1 MPSADLPTVPSV
13 PGAVVG
19 LAEQHAREVQWLD
32 QAAFVFADDPDD
44 VLDFFEWDRTFG
56 VRSDGGQLVGA
67 NTTYSLKLS
76 LPTGELG
83 QDVVQVPMAGLSWVS
98 VHPGYR
104 RRGVLSA
111 MVRHHLHEVHAR
123 GEEAVSGLHASE
135 AGIYGR
141 FSYGLATVAYAVTLG
156 RGAGLRDLPEGPGS
170 DAADAD
176 ARLRVTFQTAD
187 FDQHGKV
194 ITELFADACRSR
206 PGMVEPTTAL
216 AREGIRM
223 TARQLEKDEPIRL
236 LLAERDG
243 EPVGYAL
250 VRRTMKWTDF
260 NPAGETTVFRLVA
273 KDLVTERRL
282 VRAATD
288 FDLTSKAEVY
298 RVPTDSPLLTWLVD
312 SRSVKPVRLDELW
325 LRIVDV
331 DRALAARGYGQPVD
345 VVLAVT
351 DEVCPW
357 NAGSWRLVGGPQGA
371 TCERTDDAADL
382 SLDVRELGAALPGG
396 STLAA
401 AHRAGLVQEH
411 RAGAVGRLSAAMRS
425 AVEPA
430 TTLGF

>member
-13 PGAVVG
+13 PGAVVA
-19 LAEQHAREVQWLD
+19 LEEQHAREVLWID
-32 QAAFVFADDPDD
+32 QAAFVFADDPGD

-56 VRSDGGQLVGA
+56 VRSDDGQLVGA
-67 NTTYSLKLS
+67 NTSFSLRLS

-111 MVRHHLHEVHAR
+111 MIRHHLHEVHAR

-135 AGIYGR
+135 AAIYGR
-141 FSYGLATVAYAVTLG
+141 FGYGLATVGYVVTLG
-156 RGAGLRDLPEGPGS
+156 RGTGLRELSTGS
-170 DAADAD
+170 DVADEG
-176 ARLRVTFQTAD
+176 LRVTFQTAD

-194 ITELFADACRSR
+194 ITGLYADACRSR
-206 PGMVEPTTAL
+206 AGMVEPTAAL
-216 AREGIRM
+216 ARQGIRM

-243 EPVGYAL
+243 EPVGFAL
-250 VRRTMKWTDF
+250 VRRSMKWTDF
-260 NPAGETTVFRLVA
+260 SPAGETTVYQLA
-273 KDLVTERRL
+273 ANDLVTERRL
-282 VRAATD
+282 LRAATD
-288 FDLTSKAEVY
+288 FDLTSRSQVL

-371 TCERTDDAADL
+371 TCEPTDGAPDL
-382 SLDVRELGAALPGG
+382 SLDVRELGAALAGG

-411 RAGAVGRLSAAMRS
+411 TAGAVVRLSAAMRS

-430 TTLGF
+430 TTQGF